1 MNPSLYQINTR
12 VLLNRL
18 RQSNAQATLA
28 NLDIDGGAKLAGFD
42 WVWLLSVWQTSTAA
56 RAISRKRSGWLQEF
70 RDTLPDL
77 QEEDIG
83 GSGFAIAD
91 YKVSEEL
98 GGAKALAAF
107 RQKLQQRGQK
117 LMLDFVPNHMGL
129 GHHWLQ
135 EHPDYFILADARDA
149 EREPHNYFKTVLP
162 DGKEIYAAHGR
173 DPYFEGWPDTIQLDY
188 SNPALQEEM
197 TKILLEI
204 AGQCDGVRCDM
215 AMLVEPEIFERTW
228 KNRGDSRGKLKGVF
242 KPFWREA
249 IKRVKA
255 VYPDFCFMAEVYWD
269 MEWQLQQ
276 AGFDYTYD
284 KRLYDRLRNGDT
296 AGVRAHLTADLGYQS
311 KMARFL
317 ENHDEPRAAAVFGEE
332 MEKAAAVATFL
343 TPGLRFFHEGQ
354 FEGCCKRISPH
365 LVRGP
370 QENENINL
378 KEFYNNLLAALV
390 EPTRTG
396 TFTLLGTRPAWQDNW
411 TYSSILGYLWQKITP
426 DQAEETGSAEKEP
439 SKNDL
444 SKPAKAPARGDC
456 LLAVV
461 NLSDHQ
467 SQCYLPMNIAGCN
480 LILEDKLSNTVYERK
495 GDTMSQEGLY
505 LDMSPFQCHIF
516 AVYGARSRVN

>member
-1 MNPSLYQINTR
+1 M
-12 VLLNRL
+12 LNRL

-28 NLDIDGGAKLAGFD
+28 DLDAGGKLAGFD
-42 WVWLLSVWQTSTAA
+42 WIWLLSVWQTSTAA
-56 RAISRKRSGWLQEF
+56 REVSRKRSGWLHEF
-70 RDTLPDL
+70 QDTLPDL
-77 QEEDIG
+77 KTEDIG

-91 YKVSEEL
+91 YKVSEDL
-98 GGAKALAAF
+98 GGAQALAKL
-107 RQKLQQRGQK
+107 RQKLKQRGQK

-129 GHHWLQ
+129 GHRWLQ
-135 EHPDYFILADARDA
+135 ENPAYFIMADARDA
-149 EREPHNYFKTVLP
+149 EQEPHNYFKVDQP
-162 DGKEIYAAHGR
+162 DGKELYVAHGR

-197 TKILLEI
+197 IKILLNI

-228 KNRGDSRGKLKGVF
+228 KNRGESRRKLKGVY
-242 KPFWREA
+242 KPFWSEA
-249 IKRVKA
+249 ISRVK
-255 VYPDFCFMAEVYWD
+255 VEYPDFCFMAEVYWD

-296 AGVRAHLTADLGYQS
+296 AGVRAHLAADLSYQS

-317 ENHDEPRAAAVFGEE
+317 ENHDEPRAAAVFSEE
-332 MEKAAAVATFL
+332 MEKAAAVTTFL
-343 TPGLRFFHEGQ
+343 TPGLRFFHQGQ
-354 FEGCCKRISPH
+354 FEGFCKRISPH

-370 QENENINL
+370 EENENINL
-378 KEFYNNLLAALV
+378 KEFYNNLLAALI

-396 TFTLLGTRPAWQDNW
+396 TFTLLGTKPAWQDNW
-411 TYSSILGYLWQKITP
+411 TYSSILGYLWQKIKP
-426 DQAEETGSAEKEP
+426 DQEDRGQEKKALESNGKQDKPEP
-439 SKNDL
+439 E
-444 SKPAKAPARGDC
+444 KAPARGDC

-516 AVYGARSRVN
+516 AVYAARSRVN